1 MTERITIAGPA
12 WPVTY
17 NADGLAT
24 VHNADFTLD
33 PLFRRACA
41 LGMATPHHYGD
52 IHFEWRIYTCCWA
65 ALQAK
70 HLGAD
75 YVECGVN
82 TGVYSRAVMEYIDFA
97 QMSQTRFYL
106 LDTYDGIPVEQLTDD
121 ELARGIAGHNDF
133 YYDCYAEVI
142 KTFAPFQNARIIR
155 GCVPETLSQIDS
167 DEIGYASIDM
177 NSAVPEIA
185 AGEFL
190 WPRLVPGAIVV
201 LDDYGWRTH
210 FGQKQAW
217 DEFAARRNLK
227 ILSLPTG
234 QGLLVKPPRG

>member
-1 MTERITIAGPA
+1 MTENIKIAGPQ

-24 VHNADFTLD
+24 VHNADFRAD
-33 PLFRRACA
+33 PLFKRACA
-41 LGMATPHHYGD
+41 LGMATPHRYGD
-52 IHFEWRIYTCCWA
+52 IHFEWRIYICCWA

-97 QMSQTRFYL
+97 NMAARFYL
-106 LDTYDGIPVEQLTDD
+106 LDTYEGIPLEQLSED
-121 ELARGIAGHNDF
+121 ELARGIAGHNTL
-133 YYDCYAEVI
+133 YYDCYAQVVE
-142 KTFAPFQNARIIR
+142 TFAPFRNARIIKGR
-155 GCVPETLSQIDS
+155 VPETLAQIAS
-167 DEIGYASIDM
+167 ERVGYASIDM
-177 NSAVPEIA
+177 NSAAPEIA

-190 WPRLVPGAIVV
+190 WPRLVAGALVV

-210 FGQKQAW
+210 IGQKKAW
-217 DEFAARRNLK
+217 DAFAERRGIR

-234 QGLLVKPPRG
+234 QGLMIRPA